1 MPKLKK
7 DDKLHQDVQNYV
19 QAVGGLPQA
28 AQQLGVGR
36 VTLWRFCKTG
46 CALDRTRHSLSQ
58 GISRNKSATTE
69 SPTQETTTTQTPPR
83 FVSDEDLKTM
93 RLFCNGM
100 MALID
105 MYEQLSLSR
114 GATHTALLGERASA
128 SVVDTENNVVS
139 GARG

>member
-7 DDKLHQDVQNYV
+7 DDKLHQDVRSYV
-19 QAVGGLPQA
+19 QAAGGLPQA

-46 CALDRTRHSLSQ
+46 CALDRTRHRLSQ

-93 RLFCNGM
+93 RLFCNSM

-105 MYEQLSLSR
+105 MHEQLSLSQGPTR
-114 GATHTALLGERASA
+114 TSLLGERASA

-139 GARG
+139 GTRG

>member
-7 DDKLHQDVQNYV
+7 DDKLHQDVQNFV
-19 QAVGGLPQA
+19 QAAGGLPQA

-46 CALDRTRHSLSQ
+46 CAIDRTRHRLSQ

-69 SPTQETTTTQTPPR
+69 SPAYETTTTQAPPR
-83 FVSDEDLKTM
+83 FVSDGDLKTM

-114 GATHTALLGERASA
+114 GATHIAVPSERANA
-128 SVVDTENNVVS
+128 SVVDTENNAVS

>member
-7 DDKLHQDVQNYV
+7 DDKLHQDVQNFV
-19 QAVGGLPQA
+19 QAAGGLPQA
-28 AQQLGVGR
+28 ARQLGVNR
-36 VTLWRFCKTG
+36 VTLWRFCHTG
-46 CALDRTRHSLSQ
+46 CAIDRTRHKLSQ
-58 GISRNKSATTE
+58 GISRNKSATSEYTAH
-69 SPTQETTTTQTPPR
+69 ETSTIQTAPR

-114 GATHTALLGERASA
+114 GAAPIAVAGERASA
-128 SVVDTENNVVS
+128 SVDTENNAGS